1 MDRNA
6 KQDAIE
12 ELSEI
17 FDNTGSVV
25 IAHYS
30 GLTVAEI
37 SSLRARL
44 REVGGTFK
52 VVRNRLAK
60 RALQGKPGEG
70 ASDLFQ
76 GPVGIA
82 YSDDF
87 VAAPKVAIEFAK
99 SNDKFVIQGG
109 FMDAEVF
116 DAAGIDAL
124 SKMPSRE
131 ELIATIVARL
141 TGQGSQ
147 IAQRVTA
154 PGAGLAG
161 AIEAIREQ
169 AAS

>member
-6 KQDAIE
+6 KQDAVE

-37 SSLRARL
+37 TSFRDRL

-60 RALQGKPGEG
+60 LALQGKPGEG
-70 ASDLFQ
+70 ASDMFQ

-82 YSDDF
+82 FSEDF

-99 SNDKFVIQGG
+99 ENDKFVIQGG

-116 DAAGIDAL
+116 DAAGIEAL

-141 TGQGSQ
+141 TGQASEAIQRLTSQGSQ
-147 IAQRVTA
+147 
-154 PGAGLAG
+154 LAG
-161 AIEAIREQ
+161 AIEAIREK
-169 AAS
+169 AES